1 MKRRVLQVQY
11 ITEEQLIRLMYVAQG
26 IRMSRNNFFIIM
38 EDIDWYIV
46 LYVLLEQDIIP
57 HRKRVPYAAFTRW
70 IRANISV
77 YQEWPNARHLASLG
91 RRLVDTHYPWESKKA
106 PRHVVKKWEEFY
118 HLFTRLVVQTIF
130 ENDCPQG

>member
-11 ITEEQLIRLMYVAQG
+11 ITEEQLVRLMYVAQG

-57 HRKRVPYAAFTRW
+57 
-70 IRANISV
+70 
-77 YQEWPNARHLASLG
+77 QEKCLL
-91 RRLVDTHYPWESKKA
+91 
-106 PRHVVKKWEEFY
+106 
-118 HLFTRLVVQTIF
+118 Q
-130 ENDCPQG
+130 